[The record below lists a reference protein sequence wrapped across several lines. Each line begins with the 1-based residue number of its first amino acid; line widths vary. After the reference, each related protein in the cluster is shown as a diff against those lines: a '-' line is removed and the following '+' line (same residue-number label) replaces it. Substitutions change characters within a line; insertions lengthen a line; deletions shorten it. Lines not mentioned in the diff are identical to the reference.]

1 MLRHTSPFP
10 FLNHSKYITMHYIQS
25 IWVGILLSL
34 FFLPSCSKSNSN
46 EASEKETFFP
56 QQAWNVAE
64 NNDYQNKSSQFNIHR
79 MTETPNLVAFW
90 EAGFGDDPENCSD
103 EKFRFPMQDI
113 LKESE
118 KMFCFFRDELKF
130 VEKGSSLTDKYR
142 MILYFFYNEDGTVYG
157 GGSDEKVGV
166 MWISPGRVKTSPYG
180 AIAHEMGHAFQYM
193 VSVDGGW
200 GYSSGPE
207 GSRGQAIF
215 EMSSQYMLWQYYS
228 EWITFENYHLQ
239 NFLANTHKAFLHEDN
254 CYCAPFVLEYWAD
267 KYGKD
272 FIGKLW
278 RESQAGEDPVM
289 TYKRLTGIDQKT
301 FNDEML
307 NAGRKFITWDI
318 DRVREVSKAYINMH
332 KTEMTATG
340 DGWYMVS
347 EKNCPQN
354 YGYNGI
360 QLVVPAEGTEI
371 SIDFEGK
378 AGTSGYRA
386 IQTDKAGW
394 RYGFMAMKK
403 DGERVYSDIFS
414 DNNAHARFTVPE
426 NAAHLWLVVTGAPTE
441 HWEHLWDNDT
451 ETDEQWPYRI
461 KLTGTELYK

>member
-1 MLRHTSPFP
+1 
-10 FLNHSKYITMHYIQS
+10 MHYTQS
-25 IWVGILLSL
+25 IWVGILTSLLFLS
-34 FFLPSCSKSNSN
+34 SCSKNNNNN
-46 EASEKETFFP
+46 EVSGKETFFP
-56 QQAWNVAE
+56 QEAWNVEE
-64 NNDYQNKSSQFNIHR
+64 NNDYQSKNSQFNIHR
-79 MTETPNLVAFW
+79 MIEKPNLVAFW
-90 EAGFGDDPENCSD
+90 EAGFGDNPEKCSD

-113 LKESE
+113 LQESE

-130 VEKGSSLTDKYR
+130 VEKGNSLTDKYR

-166 MWISPGRVKTSPYG
+166 MWISPGRVKNAPYG

-215 EMSSQYMLWQYYS
+215 EMTSQYMLWQYYPD
-228 EWITFENYHLQ
+228 WITFENYHLQ
-239 NFLANTHKAFLHEDN
+239 NFLANTYKAFLHEDN

-278 RESQAGEDPVM
+278 RESQPGEDPVM

-301 FNDEML
+301 FNEEML
-307 NAGRKFITWDI
+307 DAGRKFITWDI

-332 KTEMTATG
+332 KTEMDATG
-340 DGWYMVS
+340 DGWYIVS

-360 QLVVPAEGTEI
+360 QLVVPAGGTEI
-371 SIDFEGK
+371 GIDFEGK
-378 AGTSGYRA
+378 AGASGYRA

-394 RYGFMAMKK
+394 RYGFIAMKK

-414 DNNAHARFTVPE
+414 DDNKHASFTVPE
-426 NAAHLWLVVTGAPTE
+426 NTDHLWLVVTGAPTE
-441 HWEHLWDNDT
+441 HWEHLWDN
-451 ETDEQWPYRI
+451 ETDSDEQWPYQI
-461 KLTGTELYK
+461 KLTGTQLYK